1 MGETVGNTLK
11 LISGFVLFVVGVL
24 ITFEA
29 SVYNLVEILV
39 VLGFII
45 AIAGIIMVISY
56 FVDANA
62 DKTSTLFREF
72 FESDNFTSQSF
83 RNKNHDDVESKGPLR
98 IRNDFDDYDDD
109 FIEFDDDYEGISPRE
124 FFDSED
130 VDTSKS
136 VLKVNNNKITTDFG
150 DDLEFTPNYDKPL
163 KITRKPK
170 KRSARHPVYKANQ
183 DKSEYIKQALV
194 QDDDYLRKETH
205 YDVDISKPRDIK
217 IDVNNPE
224 SLPVPKL
231 LRSFV
236 VCKGGLLTSKDAF
249 DKLSRNI
256 NKEVM
261 LEIPSLNDLSE
272 SFLANVPSIYS
283 RVIINDF
290 DVNDVSYMILVSSLL
305 KQGVQIKTVPNV
317 HSINLITDDSYAMI
331 ISRGSVNSDVEYGA
345 IYDDMDSI
353 SAIRAN
359 FEKTWDIASDLDE
372 NLFDYT

>member
-29 SVYNLVEILV
+29 SIYNLMEILV

-62 DKTSTLFREF
+62 DRTSTLFREF
-72 FESDNFTSQSF
+72 LESDNFNASSF
-83 RNKNHDDVESKGPLR
+83 RNKNHDDKSKSPLR

-109 FIEFDDDYEGISPRE
+109 FIEFDENYEGISPKE
-124 FFDSED
+124 FFDSEYI
-130 VDTSKS
+130 DTSKS

-150 DDLEFTPNYDKPL
+150 DNLEFTPNYDKPL

-170 KRSARHPVYKANQ
+170 KRSARHPVHKANP
-183 DKSEYIKQALV
+183 DKSEHIKQALV

-205 YDVDISKPRDIK
+205 DNVDISKPRDIK
-217 IDVNNPE
+217 IDVNDPE

-331 ISRGSVNSDVEYGA
+331 ISRGSINSDAEYGA
-345 IYDDMDSI
+345 IYDDRDSI
-353 SAIRAN
+353 SAIRAS